1 MDESQASGIIFT
13 SLGTVVLDEIRVPD
27 KKPLTNVLGGSGT
40 YATLGARLFLPPPS
54 NSSLGWMINVGSD
67 FPKAVKHELERWDA
81 TLVIREDLERPSTRG
96 LLEYKDST
104 FGPKDFQYTTAL
116 LSIQEDNLKQT
127 PLLASHAF
135 HYLAAPADVKVRIP
149 QLLALRE
156 EAGITGRPLIVWEPS
171 PLFCGAE
178 LLEEVMQAAS
188 VVDVLSPNHLELA
201 RLFSVTLSEGFNRA
215 TIEGLAARCL
225 ERGIGPQGEGTIV
238 IRAGEHGC
246 FVSSRKIRSV
256 WLDPYYSETLGKES
270 DAKTV
275 DPTGAGNTFLG
286 SYAVGYL
293 QTQDAVTA
301 ACYGSVGASFAM
313 EQVGT
318 PCLEA
323 QGDHELWNG
332 VDVRCRLQEY
342 MARQRSSAVVMAAQS
357 KLLPPERSV
366 KQILSSLTSLYLR
379 HRTGISRAVYLALFA
394 ALAKRVHNAISEQ
407 KAATQHVELRR
418 RPGTSSLGDAEQP
431 RKKRVEINR
440 EFFKNLL
447 RLLKIVI
454 PGWRSKELRLLI
466 SHSVFLVL
474 RTLLSLY
481 VAELDGRLV
490 SSLVRG
496 KGKDFLLG
504 LVWWMIVAVPAT
516 FTNSM
521 CKLSLSYRKRLT
533 DYIHDKY
540 LSNMTFYAISALDD
554 RIKKSGPTGHGGRFT
569 NVGGEGLFIMSLL
582 VQLSANVMRMLTP
595 PFGKYVADEARL
607 EGEFRFLHSRLI
619 DYSEEIALYHGHEA
633 EKDTLDKGYF
643 TLIKHVNRILR
654 RRLYH
659 GFMEDFV
666 IKYFW
671 GALGLGLCSIPVFFK
686 IPGQVTQTTGDRTE
700 SFVTNRRM
708 LLSSSDAF
716 GRLMFS
722 YKEISE
728 LAGYTSRVSSLL
740 EVMDD
745 LVAGHFEKKLVS
757 SASTEENAAVLSGR
771 GVVQEGPSIEFTDV
785 PIVSPNGDVLVRKL
799 SFTVHPGDHLLIV
812 GPNGCGKSSLFRILG
827 GLWPVYGGT
836 VKKPRF
842 EDIFYI
848 PQRPYLSRGSLRQQV
863 IYPDGVREMRA
874 KGITDADLYET
885 LSIVEIASVVDRPG
899 GWDAEEEW
907 RDVLS
912 GGLQQRIAMA
922 RLFYHR
928 PKFAILDE
936 CTSSVTLEIEKV
948 MYETA
953 KKLGTTLMTVSHR
966 RSLWKYH
973 QKILQFD
980 GQGGYVFT
988 GLDWERRMKLED
1000 EKDELDLQLR
1010 AVPELERRVAELSA
1024 R

>member
-1 MDESQASGIIFT
+1 MLSGCQITKVSLKSRSIDESQASGIIFT

-40 YATLGARLFLPPPS
+40 YA
-54 NSSLGWMINVGSD
+54 
-67 FPKAVKHELERWDA
+67 
-81 TLVIREDLERPSTRG
+81 
-96 LLEYKDST
+96 
-104 FGPKDFQYTTAL
+104 KDFQYTTAL

-135 HYLAAPADVKVRIP
+135 HYLVAPADVKVRIP

-178 LLEEVMQAAS
+178 LLEDVMQAAS

-238 IRAGEHGC
+238 VRAGEHGC
-246 FVSSRKIRSV
+246 FLSSRKIRSV

-293 QTQDAVTA
+293 QTRDVVTA

-332 VDVRCRLQEY
+332 VN
-342 MARQRSSAVVMAAQS
+342 QRSSAVVMAAQS
-357 KLLPPERSV
+357 KLLSPERSV

-431 RKKRVEINR
+431 RRKRVEINR

-496 KGKDFLLG
+496 KGKEFLLG

-521 CKLSLSYRKRLT
+521 LSYHQCKLSLSYRKRLT

-554 RIKKSGPTGHGGRFT
+554 RIKNPDQLVTVDVSRFSDSLAELYSNLAKPILDMCIYNYT
-569 NVGGEGLFIMSLL
+569 LSKNVGGEGLFIMSLL

-771 GVVQEGPSIEFTDV
+771 GVIQEGPSIEFTDV

-874 KGITDADLYET
+874 KGITDADLYKI

-1000 EKDELDLQLR
+1000 EKDELELQLR

>member
-1 MDESQASGIIFT
+1 
-13 SLGTVVLDEIRVPD
+13 
-27 KKPLTNVLGGSGT
+27 
-40 YATLGARLFLPPPS
+40 
-54 NSSLGWMINVGSD
+54 
-67 FPKAVKHELERWDA
+67 
-81 TLVIREDLERPSTRG
+81 
-96 LLEYKDST
+96 
-104 FGPKDFQYTTAL
+104 
-116 LSIQEDNLKQT
+116 
-127 PLLASHAF
+127 
-135 HYLAAPADVKVRIP
+135 
-149 QLLALRE
+149 
-156 EAGITGRPLIVWEPS
+156 
-171 PLFCGAE
+171 
-178 LLEEVMQAAS
+178 
-188 VVDVLSPNHLELA
+188 
-201 RLFSVTLSEGFNRA
+201 
-215 TIEGLAARCL
+215 
-225 ERGIGPQGEGTIV
+225 
-238 IRAGEHGC
+238 
-246 FVSSRKIRSV
+246 
-256 WLDPYYSETLGKES
+256 
-270 DAKTV
+270 
-275 DPTGAGNTFLG
+275 
-286 SYAVGYL
+286 
-293 QTQDAVTA
+293 
-301 ACYGSVGASFAM
+301 
-313 EQVGT
+313 
-318 PCLEA
+318 
-323 QGDHELWNG
+323 
-332 VDVRCRLQEY
+332 
-342 MARQRSSAVVMAAQS
+342 MAAQS
-357 KLLPPERSV
+357 KILPPERSV
-366 KQILSSLTSLYLR
+366 RQIFSSLTSSYLR
-379 HRTGISRAVYLALFA
+379 HRTKISRAVYLTLFA
-394 ALAKRVHNAISEQ
+394 ALAKRIHNAISEQ
-407 KAATQHVELRR
+407 KAASQQQVELRR
-418 RPGTSSLGDAEQP
+418 RPGTSSLDEEADRP
-431 RKKRVEINR
+431 RKKVEVNR
-440 EFFKNLL
+440 EFFRNLL

-454 PGWRSKELRLLI
+454 PSWRSKEMRLLVG
-466 SHSVFLVL
+466 HSVFLVL

-521 CKLSLSYRKRLT
+521 LSYHQCKLALGYRKRLT

-554 RIKKSGPTGHGGRFT
+554 RVKNPDQLITVDVSRFSDSLAELYSNLAKPILDMCIYNYSLSKS
-569 NVGGEGLFIMSLL
+569 VGGEGLFIMSLL
-582 VQLSANVMRMLTP
+582 VQLSANVMRALTP

-619 DYSEEIALYHGHEA
+619 DYSEEIALYQGHDA

-671 GALGLGLCSIPVFFK
+671 GALGLILCSIPVFFR
-686 IPGQVTQTTGDRTE
+686 IPGQISQTMGDRTE

-728 LAGYTSRVSSLL
+728 LAGHTARVSSLL

-745 LVAGHFEKKLVS
+745 LLAGRFEKKLVS
-757 SASTEENAAVLSGR
+757 SASIEENAEILSGR
-771 GVVQEGPSIEFTDV
+771 GAIEESESIEFTDV
-785 PIVSPNGDVLVRKL
+785 PIVSPNGDVLVQKL

-827 GLWPVYGGT
+827 GLWPVYGGK

-842 EDIFYI
+842 DEIFYI
-848 PQRPYLSRGSLRQQV
+848 PQRPYLSRGTLRQQV

-874 KGITDADLYET
+874 KGITDTDLYEI

-936 CTSSVTLEIEKV
+936 CTSSVTLDIERV

-973 QKILQFD
+973 KMILQFD
-980 GQGGYVFT
+980 GEGSYIFT
-988 GLDWERRMKLED
+988 GLDWERRLKLED
-1000 EKDELDLQLR
+1000 EKDELDLHLR
-1010 AVPELERRVAELSA
+1010 AVPELRRRVEELSS
-1024 R
+1024 